1 MYIIIKRTPE
11 GMLRAGAVPYQHL
24 TLQSAKIECA
34 RLAKVFPGTT
44 FYPMKAL
51 KPYKVEQKYA
61 AVFN

>member
-1 MYIIIKRTPE
+1 MYIVISRTPQ
-11 GMLRAGAVPYQHL
+11 GHLRSAVLPYQHQ
-24 TLQSAKIECA
+24 TLLSAKIECA
-34 RLAKVFPGTT
+34 RLAKVHQGTT